1 MRRVS
6 MPVSSLAALLLAMPS
21 ASATWSIAAVD
32 RATGE
37 VAVASA
43 TCLAGFNLVRWLPV
57 IRVGEGAGVA
67 QATVDTSC
75 ANRVAIWD
83 GIAAGLTP
91 EEILAIIEQQD
102 ASFHER
108 QMGIVDLQ
116 GRALTFTG
124 NNTFDWAGGVTGK
137 IGTISYAI
145 QGNILTG
152 APVVAAAERAF
163 TAGQEDL
170 AGRLM
175 NAMEAAR
182 SMGGDGRCSCIESAP
197 MSCGSPPDNFERSA
211 YVGFMIVA
219 RVGDLDGVCR
229 YPIGCATG
237 DYFMNLNVR
246 EPGYSNPDPVYQ
258 LKGLLGEWR
267 ADWLGRPDHIM
278 TEVYPRQL
286 TLKDGPQPST
296 DLKIVLRDW
305 NGDRVTTPVESIKVT
320 AVDAVGAVAVI
331 GPPVAHGNGIYTVPV
346 RPGGTL
352 GQVRLKIVVDDGQ
365 GPVTLFPFVEL
376 SVAPRQALAVN
387 PHQISSSQG
396 DDLSMSLRGGRGLAN
411 RPYVILASASGSSP
425 GFLMDGVIVPLVLD
439 PLVWFTLQHCGT
451 AALPGTCGVLDE
463 FGRADAAALLQ
474 PGDLAP
480 LVSGSLTLAAVV
492 GGQYASAP
500 VEVAVVP

>member
-1 MRRVS
+1 MRLVS
-6 MPVSSLAALLLAMPS
+6 IAALSLTMLLLAAPS
-21 ASATWSIAAVD
+21 AVATWSIAAVD
-32 RATGE
+32 KATGE

-43 TCLAGFNLVRWLPV
+43 TCLPGLNLVRWLPV
-57 IRVGEGAGVA
+57 IRVGEGAAVA
-67 QATVDTSC
+67 QANVDMTC
-75 ANRVAIWD
+75 ANRLLMWN
-83 GIAAGLTP
+83 GLAAGLAP

-102 ASFHER
+102 ASFHGR
-108 QMGIVDLQ
+108 QIGIVDIQ
-116 GRALTFTG
+116 GRTLTFTG
-124 NNTFDWAGGVTGK
+124 NQTSAWAGGVTGTL
-137 IGTISYAI
+137 GSVSYAI
-145 QGNILTG
+145 QGNVLTG
-152 APVVAAAERAF
+152 SRVVTTAERAF
-163 TAGQEDL
+163 REGDTDL
-170 AGRLM
+170 ATRML
-175 NAMEAAR
+175 NAMEGAR
-182 SMGGDGRCSCIESAP
+182 SMGGDGRCSCGGQP
-197 MSCGSPPDNFERSA
+197 TDCGSPPDNFLKSA
-211 YVGFMIVA
+211 HVGFMLLA
-219 RVGDLDGVCR
+219 RVGDLDGECFR
-229 YPIGCATG
+229 PLGCATG
-237 DYFMNLNVR
+237 EYFLHLNVY
-246 EPGYSNPDPVYQ
+246 GSAASGPDPVYQ
-258 LKGLLGEWR
+258 LKELFGEWR

-439 PLVWFTLQHCGT
+439 PLVWFSLQQCGT
-451 AALPGTCGVLDE
+451 AALPGTCGMLDE

-492 GGQYASAP
+492 GGQYASEP
-500 VEVAVVP
+500 VEIDVVP